1 MEHHSFTWFSWIP
14 FPDQIETCIL
24 ITVALI
30 AFAYAVGG
38 KLQNTEKAIEPD
50 EGMSARNL
58 AEEIVSQ
65 INGLADNVIG
75 HGGRQ
80 YVPLLAA
87 FFVYILVG
95 NLLGLIPGF
104 SPPTSHSGVTFGL
117 GFVSFL
123 AYNWAGFKEHGP
135 KYGKQFLGPVIFLA
149 PLMLLIELVS
159 HSFRPMSLG
168 IRLAANM
175 SADHTVIEVF
185 TTMTNLVIPVLFLG
199 LGAFVSLIQAFV
211 FTMLSAIYIS
221 LAVSHDH

>member
-14 FPDQIETCIL
+14 FPDQIETCIM
-24 ITVALI
+24 ISIALM
-30 AFAYAVGG
+30 AFGFMVGG
-38 KLQNTEKAIEPD
+38 KLQNTEQAIEPD
-50 EGMSARNL
+50 EGFSARNL
-58 AEEIVSQ
+58 AEEIVAQ

-87 FFVYILVG
+87 FFVYILIG

-175 SADHTVIEVF
+175 SADHTVVEVF
-185 TTMTNLVIPVLFLG
+185 TEMTNLVIPVLFLG

>member
-1 MEHHSFTWFSWIP
+1 MEHHPFTWLSWLP
-14 FPDQIETCIL
+14 YPDQIETCIG
-24 ITVALI
+24 ISIALI
-30 AFAYAVGG
+30 LFALFVGTR
-38 KLQNTEKAIEPD
+38 LRDTEKAIDPD
-50 EGMSARNL
+50 DGMSARNL
-58 AEEIVSQ
+58 AEATVELISSM
-65 INGLADNVIG
+65 AENVIG
-75 HGGRQ
+75 HDGSK

-87 FFVYILVG
+87 FFVYILVC

-104 SPPTSHSGVTFGL
+104 SPPTAHFGVTFGL
-117 GFVSFL
+117 GVVAFL
-123 AYNWAGFKEHGP
+123 AYNYAGFREHGVA
-135 KYGKQFLGPVIFLA
+135 YGKHFLGPVIFLA

-185 TTMTNLVIPVLFLG
+185 TDMTSLIVPVLFLG